1 MIIIVL
7 IWYPKCSTCKKAKNF
22 LEEREFEFQL
32 RDIVLDTPNMEELRI
47 YLLKSG
53 KNIRKLFNTSGMK
66 YRELGLKDKI
76 NQMSEDELLSLLA
89 SDGMLIKRPI
99 LICSN
104 DVYIGFSEKE
114 WSEINENS
122 EM

>member
-1 MIIIVL
+1 MINIVL
-7 IWYPKCSTCKKAKNF
+7 IWYPKCRTCKKAKRF
-22 LEEREFEFQL
+22 LEEKGFSFQL

-53 KNIRKLFNTSGMK
+53 KTIRKFFNTSGMK
-66 YRELGLKDKI
+66 YRELGLKDKL
-76 NQMSEDELLSLLA
+76 NDMSEDEMLSLLA

-104 DVYIGFSEKE
+104 NVYIGFHEKE
-114 WSEINENS
+114 WSDINENS
-122 EM
+122 EV